1 MTDHEL
7 RVGALAHFED
17 PAYYTQT
24 YAPRVADVIH
34 YVELA
39 QRVRGPVLEYGIG
52 NGRVAIP
59 MARVGVRVVGIDHSR
74 PMLADLAR
82 RLREERP
89 EARARIDAR
98 HGDMRMKALGRQF
111 DLVIAPFNVLLHLY
125 TRRDVERFLARVRSH
140 LSPRGRFVMDLSVP
154 VPEDLARDPNVAH
167 GAPQFRHPSA
177 GVVRYQERFDY
188 DRVRQILFVT
198 MELTPK
204 RSPKDAFVV
213 PLAHRQFFPQE
224 WEALL
229 HYNGFRIDRVN
240 GDFTGGKFD
249 NESDVMV
256 VHARKAT
263 RRAKR

>member
-1 MTDHEL
+1 VIDHEL

-17 PAYYTQT
+17 PSYYTQT

-34 YVELA
+34 YVDIA
-39 QRVRGPVLEYGIG
+39 KRARGLVLEYGIG
-52 NGRVAIP
+52 NGRIAIP

-74 PMLADLAR
+74 PMLADLAA
-82 RLREERP
+82 RLREERD
-89 EARARIDAR
+89 EVRERIDAR
-98 HGDMRMKALGRQF
+98 FGDMRSKSLGRKF

-154 VPEDLARDPNVAH
+154 VPEDLARDPNVPH
-167 GAPQFRHPSA
+167 GAPPFRHPTA

-204 RSPKDAFVV
+204 KSPKDAFVV
-213 PLAHRQFFPQE
+213 PLAHRQFYPRE

-229 HYNGFRIDRVN
+229 HYNGFDVERVH

-249 NESDVMV
+249 NASDVMV
-256 VHARKAT
+256 VHARKAKS
-263 RRAKR
+263 RR